1 MQDANNEVLYD
12 DYGEEALAQR
22 LANNFSVRKVDEDE
36 ELMPPKASGQILK
49 AFNPTV
55 CNAEQ
60 KDMEDMVRN
69 LPRRPDQWKE
79 APKLSARA
87 YYTMGEHFKK
97 KDAIGS
103 LHDIQEWLCQAVR
116 LFDESLFLVDEAF
129 PKIRTDQ
136 HLDVLE
142 AMGETRGALCSLLN
156 HISNEKMRIAHPTVY
171 KALPKARRLLR
182 NDDETFELFGQEQV
196 ASAKANG
203 AYLPALPKDGKF
215 TQRGRHN
222 NRGRGGQHRQGGYQ
236 RAPGLPQQLPQAPE
250 NIPQPPPAAG
260 QGNGGRGGYQ
270 RRRRGQ

>member
-1 MQDANNEVLYD
+1 MQNENQDILYD

-36 ELMPPKASGQILK
+36 EIIPPKASAQILK
-49 AFNPTV
+49 AFNPAV
-55 CNAEQ
+55 CNAGT

-69 LPRRPDQWKE
+69 LPRRPDQWRE

-87 YYTMGEHFKK
+87 YYTMGEFTKK
-97 KDAIGS
+97 TDTIGA
-103 LHDIQEWLCQAVR
+103 LHDIQEWLCQTVR

-129 PKIRTDQ
+129 PKLRTDQ

-182 NDDETFELFGQEQV
+182 SDDETFELFGQEQV

-203 AYLPALPKDGKF
+203 AYLPALPKDGKSYNRGQHNHRGKGS
-215 TQRGRHN
+215 QRRQAN
-222 NRGRGGQHRQGGYQ
+222 NRDRNVPQH
-236 RAPGLPQQLPQAPE
+236 L
-250 NIPQPPPAAG
+250 PPAPDNIQPAG
-260 QGNGGRGGYQ
+260 QGNGRRGGYQ
-270 RRRRGQ
+270 RRGRGQ